1 MSDIVVSYQVISDK
15 ESVSDLARKIAIEQS
30 VETPESLITPEIEA
44 RFVGR
49 IEKIC
54 PVKNHIN
61 KYTIT
66 LSYSEEILSQQYN
79 QLLNLCFGNVSMY
92 QNVKCVD
99 IDLSDK
105 LLSHFAGPRFGVSG
119 IRECLGVHGRP
130 LLATALK
137 PRGYSNRQFAD
148 LAYEFA
154 LGGGDIIKDDQNLIG
169 SFEEFKQ
176 RVALCLSAIKNAE
189 DKTGKRCVYFPFISA
204 PYEQIE
210 MYFEWV
216 KRQDVQGVLLAPLIL
231 GLDTARGLAAKYNLI
246 YMAHP
251 SFTGSY
257 CVSPNDG
264 MSYHLLYGLLFRLA
278 GVDISVFPNTG
289 GRFKFE
295 EHDCKKIADEL
306 RKPLSNIKS
315 AFPCP
320 AGGMQ
325 YAHLN
330 EMCRW
335 YKQDSVFLLG
345 GSLLEYSEEMSKS
358 TQAFQ
363 AKISEEFPEAITAPK
378 EKGAISACE
387 YPASQANPVME
398 YIEFDDFNWVGRESV
413 RYKEV
418 NGTSFSGVR
427 RIELVGK
434 NGEKS
439 TFDLRYFE
447 VSQNGFSSKEMHQH
461 THVIIV
467 ARGEGEVIIGDEKY
481 LAKKND
487 VLYIKPMT
495 THQLTNSNAEPFG
508 FYCVVDRD
516 RDKPIIVD

>member
-1 MSDIVVSYQVISDK
+1 MSDIVVTYQVISDQK
-15 ESVSDLARKIAIEQS
+15 NVSDLARKIAIEQS
-30 VETPESLITPEIEA
+30 VETPESLITAEIEE

-49 IEKIC
+49 
-54 PVKNHIN
+54 VQSIN
-61 KYTIT
+61 RLESQPGKYAIA
-66 LSYSEEILSQQYN
+66 LSYPEEILSQQFN
-79 QLLNLCFGNVSMY
+79 QLVNLCFGNVSMY
-92 QNVKCVD
+92 KNVKCID
-99 IDLSDK
+99 IDLPDN
-105 LLSHFAGPRFGVSG
+105 LLSNFKGPRFGVEG

-137 PRGYSNRQFAD
+137 PRGYSDEQFAD

-169 SFEEFKQ
+169 NFEEFKQ
-176 RVALCLSAIKNAE
+176 RVTLCLNAVKRAE
-189 DKTGKRCVYFPFISA
+189 DETSKRCVYFPFISA
-204 PYEQIE
+204 PYEQID

-216 KRQDVQGVLLAPLIL
+216 KRQGVQGVLLAPLIL
-231 GLDTARGLAAKYNLI
+231 GLDTARGLAAKYDLI

-257 CVSPNDG
+257 CVAPNDG
-264 MSYHLLYGLLFRLA
+264 MSYHLLYGYLFRLA

-289 GRFKFE
+289 GRFQFG
-295 EHDCKKIADEL
+295 EHDCKKIAGEL
-306 RKPLSNIKS
+306 RKPLANIKS

-335 YKQDSVFLLG
+335 YQQDSVFLLG
-345 GSLLEYSEEMSKS
+345 GSLLEHSTKLSKS
-358 TQAFQ
+358 TQAFKEKIKEEF
-363 AKISEEFPEAITAPK
+363 AEKISVPK
-378 EKGAISACE
+378 ATQDISACE
-387 YPASQANPVME
+387 YPASKASL
-398 YIEFDDFNWVGRESV
+398 IIKHLKFDDFNWQGRESV
-413 RYKEV
+413 EYKHANES
-418 NGTSFSGVR
+418 SFSGVR
-427 RIELVGK
+427 RVELMGG
-434 NGEKS
+434 NGEDTS
-439 TFDLRYFE
+439 FDLRYFE
-447 VSQNGFSSKEMHQH
+447 VNQDGYSSKEMHQH

-481 LAKKND
+481 LANKND

-495 THQLTNSNAEPFG
+495 THQLKNPNAEPFG
-508 FYCVVDRD
+508 FYCIVGCD

>member
-1 MSDIVVSYQVISDK
+1 MSDIVVTYQVISDK
-15 ESVSDLARKIAIEQS
+15 EDVSDLARKIAIEQS
-30 VETPESLITPEIEA
+30 VETPETLITPEIEA

-49 IEKIC
+49 IENIS
-54 PVKNHIN
+54 PVENHQN
-61 KYTIT
+61 RYTIA
-66 LSYSEEILSQQYN
+66 LSYPEEILSQQYN
-79 QLLNLCFGNVSMY
+79 QLINLCFGNVSMY
-92 QNVKCVD
+92 QSVKCID
-99 IDLSDK
+99 INLPDK
-105 LLSHFAGPRFGVSG
+105 LLSNFVGPRYGVDG
-119 IRECLGVHGRP
+119 IRECLGVYGRP

-137 PRGYSNRQFAD
+137 PRGYSDKQFAD

-176 RVALCLSAIKNAE
+176 RVTLCMEAVKKAE

-210 MYFEWV
+210 VYFEWV
-216 KRQDVQGVLLAPLIL
+216 KRQGVKGVLLAPLIL
-231 GLDTARGLAAKYNLI
+231 GLDTARGLAAKYDLI

-257 CVSPNDG
+257 CVAPNDG
-264 MSYHLLYGLLFRLA
+264 MSYHLLYGYLYRLA

-289 GRFKFE
+289 GRFQFK

-306 RKPLSNIKS
+306 RKPLSNLKS

-335 YKQDSVFLLG
+335 YQQDSVFLLG
-345 GSLLEYSEEMSKS
+345 GSLLEHSAKLSVS
-358 TQAFQ
+358 TQAFK
-363 AKISEEFPEAITAPK
+363 AKILDEFPEIITTPK
-378 EKGAISACE
+378 ENQAIASCE
-387 YPASQANPVME
+387 YSVKNVNSLLE
-398 YIEFDDFNWVGRESV
+398 YIEFDAFNWQGRESV
-413 RYKEV
+413 KYKES
-418 NGTSFSGVR
+418 NDSSFSGVR

-434 NGEKS
+434 NGEK
-439 TFDLRYFE
+439 TAFDLRYFE
-447 VSQNGFSSKEMHQH
+447 VNQGGFSSKEMHQH

-467 ARGEGEVIIGDEKY
+467 ARGKGEVIVGAEKFF
-481 LAKKND
+481 AKKND

-495 THQLTNSNAEPFG
+495 THQLSNSNAEPFG
-508 FYCVVDRD
+508 FYCIVDRE
-516 RDKPIIVD
+516 RDKPIVVD